1 MQKKKWKLMA
11 GGDCDI
17 SCAIV
22 RLSIKSDTDDE
33 ENDA

>member
-1 MQKKKWKLMA
+1 MA

-33 ENDA
+33 ENDAKP